1 MSQRLRSTNQLIY
14 FLRGLPDTMYVTD
27 MAALDTEFKFTQSGN
42 AEIQTE
48 WYVLAIRN
56 NYRAADP
63 YIEKFLVEVGRRK
76 FLRPLYGEMIK
87 TPAGKEWAK
96 RIYIKARP
104 NYHPVAY
111 NTIDAMLK

>member
-1 MSQRLRSTNQLIY
+1 MSAI
-14 FLRGLPDTMYVTD
+14 D
-27 MAALDTEFKFTQSGN
+27 AAFKFSQSGN

-56 NYRAADP
+56 NYKAANP
-63 YIEKFLVEVGRRK
+63 YIEKFLTSVGRRK

-87 TPAGKEWAK
+87 TPAGKEWARK
-96 RIYIKARP
+96 IYAKARP

-111 NTIDAMLK
+111 NTIDEMLK